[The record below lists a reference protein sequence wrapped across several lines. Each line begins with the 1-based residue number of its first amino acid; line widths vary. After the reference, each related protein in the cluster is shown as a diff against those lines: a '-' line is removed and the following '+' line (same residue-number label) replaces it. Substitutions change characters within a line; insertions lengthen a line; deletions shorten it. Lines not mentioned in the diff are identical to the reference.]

1 MLKRMDDTLSP
12 ATETIP
18 ASSQVVVPSEGEI
31 LSMIAEEVQFGD
43 DPTIHATACR
53 LLAAG
58 YTVRV
63 VARKLGIRPSTLW
76 RWAQDESGVAAI
88 EAGRRI
94 RENVLGQDLE
104 DAAHT
109 AINALVDVASDD
121 SGHARDRVKASE
133 AILDRCGLLSGSG
146 SNENSAVVAVDI
158 DFDERL
164 ARIVAG
170 SKER

>member
-18 ASSQVVVPSEGEI
+18 ATSQVVVPSEGEI

-58 YTVRV
+58 DTVRG
-63 VARKLGIRPSTLW
+63 VARELGTLW

-88 EAGRRI
+88 ETGRRI